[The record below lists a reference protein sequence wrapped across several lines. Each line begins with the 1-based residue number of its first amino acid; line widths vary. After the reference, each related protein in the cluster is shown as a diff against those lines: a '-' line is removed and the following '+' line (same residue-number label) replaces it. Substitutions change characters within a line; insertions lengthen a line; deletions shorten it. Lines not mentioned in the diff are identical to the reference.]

1 MHAHTHHHGH
11 EHEDAEHDHGAGPS
25 GHELSHHPRKG
36 HSRSTDRGRLWI
48 TLGLSVGTLIAEAVG
63 GWVTHS
69 LALLSDAGHMLTDV
83 SAIVLS
89 MLALWFG
96 SRPADEKKS
105 FGYYRLE
112 ILAALTN
119 GVALI
124 AISILIA
131 WEAIARIRNPVE
143 VHVGP
148 MIWVAAGGFIANGL
162 GAQLLSHSHNLNVR
176 GVFLHM
182 LGDLLASAGV
192 LAAAVVMWFTGWY
205 RADPLISIGVSLV
218 ILYGSYG
225 LVREAVD
232 VLLESVPAHL
242 DTEAIEKAMAAVPRV
257 KAVHDLHVWTIA
269 TGMYALSAHVVVER
283 AACADSDEIL
293 RQLKAEVASKFHI
306 DHTTLQIESEVYEH
320 HGEAD
325 DDGHGHDHP
334 GHEHA

>member
-1 MHAHTHHHGH
+1 MHAHTHQHHDHDHDDAGHGH
-11 EHEDAEHDHGAGPS
+11 GPA
-25 GHELSHHPRKG
+25 GHELSHHPRQA
-36 HSRSTDRGRLWI
+36 HTRSTDRGRLLI
-48 TLGLSVGTLIAEAVG
+48 TLALSVGTLIAEAVG

-89 MLALWFG
+89 MLALWFAA
-96 SRPADEKKS
+96 RPADAKKS

-131 WEAIARIRNPVE
+131 WEAIERLRNPVP
-143 VHVGP
+143 VQVGP
-148 MIWVAAGGFIANGL
+148 MIWVAAGGFVANGL

-182 LGDLLASAGV
+182 VGDLLASAGV
-192 LAAAVVMWFTGWY
+192 LAAAVLMWFTHWY

-293 RQLKAEVASKFHI
+293 RRLKSEVATKFHI

-320 HGEAD
+320 HGESEHD
-325 DDGHGHDHP
+325 EDHDHEHGHP
-334 GHEHA
+334 HA